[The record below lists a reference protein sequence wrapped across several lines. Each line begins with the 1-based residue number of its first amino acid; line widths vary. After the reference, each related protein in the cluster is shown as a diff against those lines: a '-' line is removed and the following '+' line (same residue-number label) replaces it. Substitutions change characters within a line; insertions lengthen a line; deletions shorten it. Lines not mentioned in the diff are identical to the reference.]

1 MRRRE
6 FARLS
11 RRGEDRSGKRD
22 SWHQIMASW
31 QGRHLSFN
39 TGTASV
45 AGAEAGA
52 RKGAGDERAAE
63 RNLRADCK
71 MP

>member
-1 MRRRE
+1 MRRKA

-31 QGRHLSFN
+31 QGRHISFN
-39 TGTASV
+39 IGTFSV
-45 AGAEAGA
+45 AGAEA
-52 RKGAGDERAAE
+52 AGEE
-63 RNLRADCK
+63 GGW
-71 MP
+71 